1 MFHHLGKPL
10 VITLLG
16 ASLLTLSARLAVA
29 DDFLSRASAQF
40 REKEY
45 GAAYDLARKA
55 AESPQ
60 RTFLLGVT
68 ALRQGKPDEAVG
80 LLADAERKLPLA
92 GDYAALYQAEALLKL
107 KKYTE
112 AAAKA
117 FSVQKT
123 YPASPLVRRSEKLF
137 ADIFFEAGD
146 YKGALRHYL
155 AFVEKYPA
163 GADSVDAL
171 FQSARSR
178 EEAGDKNGA
187 VQTYRTIWLS
197 NPAASQAKKAQ
208 ERIKELEKG
217 GVPIAAYTPEELLRR
232 AAALYAQ
239 NEFALSVQTLK
250 SIPLEGQ
257 SDAFVA
263 RVDLRT
269 GLNWYRQRNYKQAET
284 CLAKA
289 AASTVAGVQS
299 EARFW
304 LAKTLE
310 RQEQYE
316 RAFKMFMDLA
326 GEGRKQ
332 EFADDALMEAAG
344 LRKSLGG
351 FAESAHMCEL
361 VIKGYPDSRFASR
374 AAWEGAWC
382 RYLGADYVRA
392 ADAFKGLLKDASIR
406 EKALYW
412 LARSLENA
420 GNADAAGW
428 YRTLLDEYPAGFYA
442 AWYREQ
448 KGIRDVRESLGRRNA
463 LTELPLAPGF
473 EKPRLLA
480 SLGMLEEARTEMAV
494 ARKKMAA
501 KGSLFPAMARLYLEI
516 GDYWSAISLFMQN
529 SPVKWDTA
537 DLPLWAAGYPLAYSG
552 LVSQYASANGLSEA
566 LLYALIRAES
576 RFSPAV
582 RSHAGAIGLMQ
593 LMPDTAKAIVR
604 EKGQF
609 NPMRLTAPEFNIK
622 VGTKHLRSL
631 LKGYDGDAVYATAA
645 YNAGA
650 SAVDRWR
657 RNMKGL
663 KKDEFIESI
672 PYQETRDYVK
682 KVYASAATYR
692 QLYGLK

>member
-1 MFHHLGKPL
+1 MFNLFRKPL
-10 VITLLG
+10 IIVLAG
-16 ASLLTLSARLAVA
+16 ASLLTLSVHPSVA
-29 DDFLSRASAQF
+29 DDLLSRASAQF
-40 REKEY
+40 KEKDY
-45 GAAYDLARKA
+45 VDAYALAQKSVD
-55 AESPQ
+55 SPQ
-60 RTFLLGVT
+60 RAFLLGV
-68 ALRQGKPDEAVG
+68 ASLRLGKADEAIG
-80 LLADAERKLPLA
+80 LLADAERRLPLV

-117 FSVQKT
+117 FSIQKS
-123 YPASPLVRRSEKLF
+123 YPASPLVRRSEKFF
-137 ADIFFEAGD
+137 ADTFFEAGD
-146 YKGALRHYL
+146 YKGALKLYL

-163 GADSVDAL
+163 GGDSVDAL

-178 EEAGDKNGA
+178 EETGDKSGA
-187 VQTYRTIWLS
+187 VQIYRTIWLN
-197 NPAASQAKKAQ
+197 NPAASQAKKSQ

-217 GVPIAAYTPEELLRR
+217 GVRTAAYTPEELLRR
-232 AAALYAQ
+232 ASTLYAQ
-239 NEFALSVQTLK
+239 NEFALSLQTLQ

-257 SDAFVA
+257 SEAFVA

-269 GLNWYRQRNYKQAET
+269 GLNRYRQRNYMQAEKS
-284 CLAKA
+284 LIKA
-289 AASTVAGVQS
+289 AASTVAGIRS

-316 RAFKMFMDLA
+316 RAFGLFMELA

-351 FAESAHMCEL
+351 FAESARICDL
-361 VIKGYPDSRFASR
+361 VTKGHPGSRFAPR
-374 AAWEGAWC
+374 AAWEAAWC
-382 RYLGADYVRA
+382 RYLGAEYLPA
-392 ADAFKGLLKDASIR
+392 ADAFKGLLKDDAVR

-420 GNADAAGW
+420 GNTDAAGW

-448 KGIRDVRESLGRRNA
+448 KRIRDVRESLGRRNA
-463 LTELPLAPGF
+463 LAELPLASGF

-494 ARKKMAA
+494 ARKKM
-501 KGSLFPAMARLYLEI
+501 GDRGVQFPAMARLYLEI
-516 GDYWSAISLFMQN
+516 GDYGSAISLFLQN
-529 SPVKWDTA
+529 RPVKWDTA
-537 DLPLWAAGYPLAYSG
+537 SLPLWTAGYPLAYAG
-552 LVSQYASANGLSEA
+552 PVSQYASVNELSEA
-566 LLYALIRAES
+566 LVYALIRAES
-576 RFSPAV
+576 GFSPAV

-593 LMPDTAKAIVR
+593 LMPATAKATVR
-604 EKGQF
+604 EKGVF
-609 NPMRLTAPEFNIK
+609 NPLRLTVPEFNVR
-622 VGTKHLRSL
+622 VGTKHLHDL
-631 LKGYDGDAVYATAA
+631 LKGYNGDAVYAIAA

-650 SAVDRWR
+650 AAVERWR

-692 QLYGLK
+692 QLYGLR